1 MLNPEIINN
10 FLNRKLDSWEWLKD
24 IKRDKLEE
32 EVSLDFKTTPYTHQL
47 ASMVAGKYNDN
58 FLYLLEMGAGKTKI
72 ILDLL
77 TYRKNEWKKGL
88 ILSPNVSTVYTW
100 ADECE
105 KHSNL
110 SYTILM
116 GTKTERESLLG
127 TTDTD
132 LYFLNYT
139 GLLLLLTN
147 GKDGKW
153 VKDDKKIKKFCN
165 MFDVIVWDEIH
176 KMKNSQSLSFKICK
190 SLAKSIPLKYGL
202 TGTPLNRDPMDLWS
216 IFYLI
221 DGGETLGETKGM
233 FAEALFSKK
242 INHWGGA
249 DFKFKKKYTKLLNS
263 WISNKSLRYKEDE
276 ILDLPKKIFV
286 KQKVLLSDEA
296 IDDYFSTVKEFN
308 SSKNIEVK
316 QNSFEKLRQVCSGFI
331 TFKNEEDE
339 KSAIVFKNIPKLEA
353 LVELIV
359 GTPEDSKVV
368 VFLDHIIAGDIVCD
382 RLKKEKIG
390 FERLYGGTKDKIG
403 AERNFKTNPNCKVLV
418 ANTKSA
424 GIGLNLQYANYVI
437 FYELPMSSIDYKQAL
452 KRVHRSGQTKR
463 VYIYSL
469 ITKDSVE
476 EKIEKYLREGKT
488 VFKNLIDAKL

>member
-116 GTKTERESLLG
+116 GTKAERESLLG

-147 GKDGKW
+147 GK
-153 VKDDKKIKKFCN
+153 
-165 MFDVIVWDEIH
+165 
-176 KMKNSQSLSFKICK
+176 
-190 SLAKSIPLKYGL
+190 
-202 TGTPLNRDPMDLWS
+202 T
-216 IFYLI
+216 
-221 DGGETLGETKGM
+221 
-233 FAEALFSKK
+233 
-242 INHWGGA
+242 
-249 DFKFKKKYTKLLNS
+249 
-263 WISNKSLRYKEDE
+263 
-276 ILDLPKKIFV
+276 
-286 KQKVLLSDEA
+286 
-296 IDDYFSTVKEFN
+296 
-308 SSKNIEVK
+308 
-316 QNSFEKLRQVCSGFI
+316 
-331 TFKNEEDE
+331 
-339 KSAIVFKNIPKLEA
+339 
-353 LVELIV
+353 
-359 GTPEDSKVV
+359 
-368 VFLDHIIAGDIVCD
+368 
-382 RLKKEKIG
+382 
-390 FERLYGGTKDKIG
+390 
-403 AERNFKTNPNCKVLV
+403 
-418 ANTKSA
+418 
-424 GIGLNLQYANYVI
+424 
-437 FYELPMSSIDYKQAL
+437 
-452 KRVHRSGQTKR
+452 
-463 VYIYSL
+463 
-469 ITKDSVE
+469 
-476 EKIEKYLREGKT
+476 
-488 VFKNLIDAKL
+488 